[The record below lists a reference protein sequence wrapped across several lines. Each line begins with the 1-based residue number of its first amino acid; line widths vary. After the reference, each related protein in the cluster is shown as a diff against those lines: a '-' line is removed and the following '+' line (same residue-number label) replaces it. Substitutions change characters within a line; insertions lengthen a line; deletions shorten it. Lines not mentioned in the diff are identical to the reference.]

1 MHLLDSPAC
10 LKDGDLEILCIKY
23 RMNTTMDRDFVEYM
37 VKQIVN
43 KPENVEVTRRVD
55 EMGVLLE
62 VKVDPEDMGLLI
74 GRSGSTAKAIRTLA
88 RIIGMRNNARVN
100 LRIVE
105 PEGST
110 RVTRTNGTPAGARN
124 MDDVMS
130 DLGM

>member
-1 MHLLDSPAC
+1 MATFP
-10 LKDGDLEILCIKY
+10 
-23 RMNTTMDRDFVEYM
+23 DREFVEYI

-43 KPENVEVTRRVD
+43 KPDSVEVTRRTD

-74 GRSGSTAKAIRTLA
+74 GRAGSTAKAIRTLA

-110 RVTRTNGTPAGARN
+110 RQPRERFEKTK
-124 MDDVMS
+124 DVEDVVS

>member
-1 MHLLDSPAC
+1 MANYP
-10 LKDGDLEILCIKY
+10 
-23 RMNTTMDRDFVEYM
+23 DRDFVEYI
-37 VKQIVN
+37 VKQLVN
-43 KPENVEVTRRVD
+43 KPENVEVTRKVD
-55 EMGVLLE
+55 EMGVLIE

-74 GRSGSTAKAIRTLA
+74 GRAGSTAKAVRTLA

-110 RVTRTNGTPAGARN
+110 HVPRAAMGEKTSSVE
-124 MDDVMS
+124 DVVS

>member
-1 MHLLDSPAC
+1 MANYTD
-10 LKDGDLEILCIKY
+10 KE
-23 RMNTTMDRDFVEYM
+23 FVEYI

-43 KPENVEVTRRVD
+43 NPDKVEVSRRTD

-74 GRSGSTAKAIRTLA
+74 GRAGSTAKAVRTLA
-88 RIIGMRNNARVN
+88 RIVGMRNNARVN

-110 RVTRTNGTPAGARN
+110 RQPKGKTEKVK
-124 MDDVMS
+124 DVEDVVS